1 MTYFSSTNII
11 QTNTAITT
19 SSNSKIV
26 QKNEVISGKSENFDI
41 FPKREHKEKIHFPE
55 RHVRFPERERHCGRK
70 KFPPIEEHGP
80 EHHKRHEPCR
90 PERPEKPERCFKPE
104 RPEHPERPE
113 KPHRPE
119 RPEPPTPP
127 TPPEPP
133 TPPPTPP
140 EPEIQKVY
148 MYGNSWY
155 PLNTTKSSQGQA
167 DNSYGLIEQF
177 GTNYSPAT
185 NFNGIFQK
193 LDPEAKAAADNYG
206 SMLGKN
212 VVFGEDGS
220 LVGVYNT
227 ADIEK
232 LNGGHYGAYVNPDGT
247 KTWGGIDTEKGKT
260 ITLPDGK
267 KVEIIDNA
275 FSSPLTFDLN
285 GDGIKTS
292 DKTTSYDINGDG
304 KQETINDANDGV
316 LCINGG
322 KSGKDLFGDNTDLGD
337 GKTYSNG
344 FESLK
349 ALASKESLING
360 ADDMKLDANDI
371 KTLEDK
377 YQFGMKTGGYN
388 SEAQSLSKLG
398 ISEIN
403 LGNGK
408 LETVDNFDSKGNKL
422 MKESGAT
429 FKVNGEEKEY
439 ADVWNL
445 IK

>member
-11 QTNTAITT
+11 QTNTAIST
-19 SSNSKIV
+19 SSNSNIV
-26 QKNEVISGKSENFDI
+26 QKNEVISGKPENCEI
-41 FPKREHKEKIHFPE
+41 FPRREHKERRPFPE
-55 RHVRFPERERHCGRK
+55 RHVRFPERERHCEKR
-70 KFPPIEEHGP
+70 KFPPIEEHRP
-80 EHHKRHEPCR
+80 EHHKRHEPFR
-90 PERPEKPERCFKPE
+90 PERPEKPERCF
-104 RPEHPERPE
+104 RPEHPEKPHRPERPE

-119 RPEPPTPP
+119 RPEPPEQPEKP
-127 TPPEPP
+127 DRPEPP
-133 TPPPTPP
+133 TPPPPP
-140 EPEIQKVY
+140 EPEIEKVY

-155 PLNTTKSSQGQA
+155 PLSTPLSGQRQVDYSSNLQK
-167 DNSYGLIEQF
+167 QF
-177 GTNYSPAT
+177 AAN
-185 NFNGIFQK
+185 NFDGIFEK
-193 LDPEAKAAADNYG
+193 LDPEAKQAADTYG
-206 SMLGKN
+206 DKLGKN

-220 LVGVYNT
+220 LVGVYST

-232 LNGGHYGAYVNPDGT
+232 LNGGHYGAYNGT
-247 KTWGGIDTEKGKT
+247 AGTVWGGVDTAKGQV

-267 KVEIIDNA
+267 KVEVIHNA
-275 FSSPLTFDLN
+275 FASPLTFDLN

-292 DKTTSYDINGDG
+292 NKTTSYDINGDG
-304 KQETINDANDGV
+304 KQETVNDANDGV
-316 LCINGG
+316 LSINGG

-344 FESLK
+344 FEALK

-360 ADDMKLDANDI
+360 ADDMKLDEKDI

-408 LETVDNFDSKGNKL
+408 IETTDNFDGKGNKL

-445 IK
+445 IKQ